1 MMHLLIVL
9 MLLFTAAAAGTAA
22 GIVAAAL
29 LIRRYLRRMLTS
41 ALPLRDLQRRAQLA
55 LAAWQHTRRR
65 VHIAYLEHW
74 HRQWER
80 AHR

>member
-1 MMHLLIVL
+1 MMHLLAVL
-9 MLLFTAAAAGTAA
+9 VLVFAAAAAGTAA

-29 LIRRYLRRMLTS
+29 LLRRYLRRMFAR
-41 ALPLRDLQRRAQLA
+41 ALLWPDLQRRAQLG
-55 LAAWQHTRRR
+55 LAAWRQTRRR

-74 HRQWER
+74 HRRWEH